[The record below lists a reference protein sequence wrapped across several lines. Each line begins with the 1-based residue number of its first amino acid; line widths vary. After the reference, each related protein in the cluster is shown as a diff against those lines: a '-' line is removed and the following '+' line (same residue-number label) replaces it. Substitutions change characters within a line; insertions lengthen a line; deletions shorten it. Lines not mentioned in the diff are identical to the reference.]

1 MKAIK
6 FFLFV
11 LLMIVFGESWSQLRV
26 LDSLDRVKKEQYLAN
41 RKLYIEERDDQWYI
55 KPILTVRF
63 LNLAIEDED
72 KKVNEIVYSP
82 SSNNF
87 FGFGLYL
94 FDLSAELSFKLPQ
107 NEDDR
112 PSEVYGKTKSFD
124 FQTNIY
130 AKKWGAD
137 ISFQRYN
144 GMYVENPSSHYDDWM
159 LGDAYPIRDDLTLRY
174 FQANAFYLFNNEKF
188 SYRSPYIQ
196 ADRQLKSQ
204 GSFLLSFL
212 VSSFRFE
219 ADTSLIPV
227 KTQAAYP
234 GNESLRKMRATTLAI
249 LPGYTYTLT
258 AKGFYVNGSFSLGP
272 GHLWTLYNRDDYE
285 KEDIGF
291 RPVVGLRGGF
301 GYNGSKFFA
310 GATTN
315 LLIVSSKIDNMNVN
329 SRSGNIKFFIGLRF
343 EEKGVMKN
351 RLFN

>member
-1 MKAIK
+1 MTLKRIL
-6 FFLFV
+6 FFQILLILFFQGQAQ
-11 LLMIVFGESWSQLRV
+11 IHK
-26 LDSLDRVKKEQYLAN
+26 LDSLAQIKKEQYLAN
-41 RKLYIEERDDQWYI
+41 RKEYIEERDDLWYI
-55 KPILTVRF
+55 KPIVTVRF

-72 KKVNEIVYSP
+72 QKVDELVYSP
-82 SSNNF
+82 SSNNY

-107 NEDDR
+107 NQEER
-112 PSEVYGKTKSFD
+112 PEEVYGKTKSFD

-137 ISFQRYN
+137 VSFQRYS
-144 GMYVENPSSHYDDWM
+144 GMYVENPGGHYGNWKP
-159 LGDAYPIRDDLTLRY
+159 GDPYPIRDDLTLRY
-174 FQANAFYLFNNEKF
+174 FQMHAFYLFNNAKF

-204 GSFLLSFL
+204 GSFILSFL
-212 VSSFRFE
+212 VSSFKFE
-219 ADTSLIPV
+219 ADSSLIPA

-234 GNESLRKMRATTLAI
+234 ENEQLRRMRATTLAI

-258 AKGFYVNGSFSLGP
+258 AHSFYINGSFSLGP
-272 GHLWTLYNRDDYE
+272 GHLWTLYNQDNYE

-291 RPVVGLRGGF
+291 RPVIGLRGGL
-301 GYNGSKFFA
+301 GYNGSKFFI

-329 SRSGNIKFFIGLRF
+329 SRSGNIKFFVGLRID
-343 EEKGVMKN
+343 EKGAMRK
-351 RLFN
+351 RLF